1 MSQKPKYHQPLKT
14 IGSDIINKHKYQSWH
29 VPQMTDPY
37 PLGPKPFFIYIWLR
51 VRPPIV
57 RMMNGDTLTTKV
69 LDAKVIFW

>member
-37 PLGPKPFFIYIWLR
+37 LLGPKPFFIYS
-51 VRPPIV
+51 
-57 RMMNGDTLTTKV
+57 G
-69 LDAKVIFW
+69 